1 MGAREIAGRGENACT
16 HVLDETLH
24 AGDCPREGEVRAG
37 AEISANSA
45 RGAALLKKNDY
56 AGALADLDKATSL
69 DQANAESYY
78 VRARVYEAQGKSE
91 LAIADL
97 RKASEFPPKSV
108 FESLAQANAKKRIQE
123 LTKAI
128 PCSAPG
134 EGGSCL

>member
-1 MGAREIAGRGENACT
+1 LLGKGEMDRAIADFDRA
-16 HVLDETLH
+16 LKLKPLY
-24 AGDCPREGEVRAG
+24 GDALT
-37 AEISANSA
+37 A

-56 AGALADLDKATSL
+56 ARALADLDKATSL

-78 VRARVYEAQGKSE
+78 VRARVYEAQGKSD

-97 RKASEFPPKSV
+97 RKASEFSPKSV
-108 FESLAQANAKKRIQE
+108 FEVMAQASAKKRIQE
-123 LTKAI
+123 LTKTI